1 LKNLQAREENS
12 QNSILMLKNFLKRVQ
27 SKIVRLI
34 NSRGYFSTIRTFSKV
49 VDAKSL
55 NAKKLIIIA
64 PGEIQIPSLGWGA
77 VETIISETLVTYE
90 AEGFEVWLLNS
101 KHPHDWRKASKLDFD
116 VILNHADS
124 LSGRIRNF
132 WPKTKIVVVS
142 HYGLAAFPSLWDK
155 GYQKILNEMKK
166 CDYIVCLSAQIFEVF
181 KPYFEESKLIISS
194 NGTSFLPQIK
204 TKPQNRILCLGK
216 VEVRKKQYDLWK
228 STQNSEIE
236 IIFAGPIV
244 DERVLVEIRKA
255 PTLSEVFIGPISR
268 EKLIFEFGNYDAL
281 ILPSLGEADALVLY
295 EAQMAGLSIL
305 VSKSGIGA
313 QNPDLDWIHIISDEP
328 SAQEINTL
336 LNLTVS
342 PSKEIAQYA
351 SENYNWKIRNKE
363 VIKLLKRIS
372 NYE

>member
-1 LKNLQAREENS
+1 
-12 QNSILMLKNFLKRVQ
+12 MLKNFLKRVQ

-49 VDAKSL
+49 KDAKSL
-55 NAKKLIIIA
+55 NAKKLLIIA

-101 KHPHDWRKASKLDFD
+101 KHPKDWSKASKLDFD

-124 LSGRIRNF
+124 LSGRIRNT

-155 GYQKILNEMKK
+155 GYKKILNDMKK
-166 CDYIVCLSAQIFEVF
+166 CDYIVCLSVQIFEVF
-181 KPYFEESKLIISS
+181 KLYFEESKLIISS

-204 TKPQNRILCLGK
+204 AKLQNRILCLGK
-216 VEVRKKQYDLWK
+216 VEVRKKQYELWK
-228 STQNSEIE
+228 SIQNSEIE
-236 IIFAGPIV
+236 IIFAGPVV
-244 DERVLVEIRKA
+244 DERVLSEIRKA
-255 PTLSEVFIGPISR
+255 PALSEVFIGPLSR
-268 EKLIFEFGNYDAL
+268 EKLMIEFGNYDAL

-295 EAQMAGLSIL
+295 EAQMAGLTIL
-305 VSKSGIGA
+305 VSSSGIGA
-313 QNPDLDWIHIISDEP
+313 QNPNLDWIHVISDNP
-328 SAQEINTL
+328 NPHEIS
-336 LNLTVS
+336 NLINRTASS
-342 PSKEIAQYA
+342 PKEIALYA
-351 SENYNWKIRNKE
+351 SKNYNWTIRNNGI
-363 VIKLLKRIS
+363 IKLLKRIS

>member
-1 LKNLQAREENS
+1 MIEK
-12 QNSILMLKNFLKRVQ
+12 FLKRIR
-27 SKIVRLI
+27 SKIVSLI

-49 VDAKSL
+49 VAAKSL
-55 NAKKLIIIA
+55 NAKKLLIIA

-101 KHPHDWRKASKLDFD
+101 KHPIDWRKASKLDFD

-124 LSGRIRNF
+124 LSGRIRNT

-155 GYQKILNEMKK
+155 GYKKILNEMKK
-166 CDYIVCLSAQIFEVF
+166 CDYIVCLSVQIFEVF
-181 KPYFEESKLIISS
+181 KQYFEESKLIISS

-204 TKPQNRILCLGK
+204 TKSQNRILCLGK
-216 VEVRKKQYDLWK
+216 VEVRKKQYELWK
-228 STQNSEIE
+228 ITQNSEIE

-268 EKLIFEFGNYDAL
+268 EKLIFEFGNYNAL
-281 ILPSLGEADALVLY
+281 ILPSMGEADALVLY
-295 EAQMAGLSIL
+295 EAQMAGLIIL
-305 VSKSGIGA
+305 VSSSGIGA
-313 QNPDLDWIHIISDEP
+313 QNPNLDWIHVTTDNPNPI
-328 SAQEINTL
+328 EIKALINST
-336 LNLTVS
+336 TSS
-342 PSKEIAQYA
+342 PEEIAEYA
-351 SENYNWKIRNKE
+351 SKNYTWTIRNKE
-363 VIKLLKRIS
+363 IIKLLKRIS